1 MFKQSS
7 AHCGDSPAFKPFF
20 QQANLVSENKQV
32 ANPTEHALLERI
44 EKLDCALQNKDRELQ
59 SHFQEQLRMSECLTD
74 INQTLERTLQLLAT
88 ANNEFADK
96 NQKLLDQI
104 VDLQQENLTLILSN
118 NAWSQYAIKLGF
130 QGVSVKNQE
139 RTILQILRYWVF
151 KKQATKS

>member
-1 MFKQSS
+1 MFTQSS
-7 AHCGDSPAFKPFF
+7 AHCGDHPAFKPVF
-20 QQANLVSENKQV
+20 QQANSVSENKQV

-59 SHFQEQLRMSECLTD
+59 SHFQEQLRMSERLTE
-74 INQTLERTLQLLAT
+74 INQTLERTLHLLTT

-104 VDLQQENLTLILSN
+104 ADLQQENLTLILSN

-139 RTILQILRYWVF
+139 RTILQTLRYWVF

>member
-1 MFKQSS
+1 
-7 AHCGDSPAFKPFF
+7 
-20 QQANLVSENKQV
+20 
-32 ANPTEHALLERI
+32 
-44 EKLDCALQNKDRELQ
+44 
-59 SHFQEQLRMSECLTD
+59 MSECLTD

-88 ANNEFADK
+88 ANNKFADK